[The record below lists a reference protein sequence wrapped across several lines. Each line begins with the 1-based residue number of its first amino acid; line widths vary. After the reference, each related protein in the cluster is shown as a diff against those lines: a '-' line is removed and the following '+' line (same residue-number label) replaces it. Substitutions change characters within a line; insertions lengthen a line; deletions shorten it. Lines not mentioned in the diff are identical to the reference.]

1 VTYEFHDHNIVRNLS
16 KIPLINDFHQ
26 ELCRRNPAQTTRSR
40 SKNNDLIVVEAG
52 EEMNVFLKLRIIL
65 FVFPSAAIAVVMQK

>member
-1 VTYEFHDHNIVRNLS
+1 
-16 KIPLINDFHQ
+16 
-26 ELCRRNPAQTTRSR
+26 
-40 SKNNDLIVVEAG
+40 LIVVEAG